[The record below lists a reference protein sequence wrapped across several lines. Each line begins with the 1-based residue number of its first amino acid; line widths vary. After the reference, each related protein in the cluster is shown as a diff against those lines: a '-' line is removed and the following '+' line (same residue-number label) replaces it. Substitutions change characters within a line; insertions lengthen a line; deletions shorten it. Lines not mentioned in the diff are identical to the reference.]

1 MRESPMRSAR
11 RAVARASLAALLVLS
26 AGMPAHAA
34 TQGFASQ
41 PLDPSAPAPADLVV
55 VHQILD
61 RWQAIAEQVIGRD
74 ANWRDIFLTQLRLMT
89 AASLAQIDAVKIN
102 ASDGAAENYA
112 RLSQSMRDAA
122 MQAYMLAKS
131 GKSQL
136 KLASTVID
144 QIFIPMTPCR
154 IVDTRNVGGPI
165 AAGTQRAF
173 NWVRG
178 VNTFSWSEQGGAP
191 GSGATACPYTV
202 FAYAGG
208 QLPGS
213 ILDQRGYPSAAMATV
228 TVVNPTAAGN
238 LVIWGGQGTFP
249 QSSALNFAAGQTLAN
264 TTVIPW
270 GQRTG
275 TGVQDFTVRYNG
287 PSGQADVVV
296 DLVGFFV
303 QNSATPLDCVTLT
316 SSYGCTAGD
325 CVNYTQSCPSGY
337 SQTATW
343 CEGQPGLTLEVV
355 GEGYCEFSK
364 TVPSQINY
372 NVKTRCCRVPGQ

>member
-131 GKSQL
+131 G
-136 KLASTVID
+136 
-144 QIFIPMTPCR
+144 
-154 IVDTRNVGGPI
+154 
-165 AAGTQRAF
+165 RA
-173 NWVRG
+173 R
-178 VNTFSWSEQGGAP
+178 SSSP
-191 GSGATACPYTV
+191 
-202 FAYAGG
+202 
-208 QLPGS
+208 
-213 ILDQRGYPSAAMATV
+213 RPS
-228 TVVNPTAAGN
+228 
-238 LVIWGGQGTFP
+238 LIR
-249 QSSALNFAAGQTLAN
+249 SSS
-264 TTVIPW
+264 
-270 GQRTG
+270 R
-275 TGVQDFTVRYNG
+275 
-287 PSGQADVVV
+287 
-296 DLVGFFV
+296 
-303 QNSATPLDCVTLT
+303 
-316 SSYGCTAGD
+316 
-325 CVNYTQSCPSGY
+325 
-337 SQTATW
+337 
-343 CEGQPGLTLEVV
+343 
-355 GEGYCEFSK
+355 
-364 TVPSQINY
+364 
-372 NVKTRCCRVPGQ
+372 